1 LISFSELTNRT
12 PSTGSSAVFVNGHG
26 TVNTMISFHH
36 QDVEVGLF
44 ALGFEFHRRKTSV
57 LTAFFGDDS
66 CFYLSVKIVAIC
78 G

>member
-1 LISFSELTNRT
+1 
-12 PSTGSSAVFVNGHG
+12 
-26 TVNTMISFHH
+26 MISFHH
-36 QDVEVGLF
+36 QDMEVGLF

-66 CFYLSVKIVAIC
+66 CFYLFVKIVAIC